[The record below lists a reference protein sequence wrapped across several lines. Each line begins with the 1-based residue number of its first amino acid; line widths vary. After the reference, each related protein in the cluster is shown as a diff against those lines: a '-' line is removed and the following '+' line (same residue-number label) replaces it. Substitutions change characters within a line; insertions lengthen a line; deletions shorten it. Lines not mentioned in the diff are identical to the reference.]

1 MNEQPLFRRLKD
13 YSYTQLE
20 VLAGE
25 IRDTIT
31 RVVSSNTGHLASNLG
46 TVELTIALYRVFDP
60 DEDIII
66 WDTGHQAYTH
76 KLLTGRFGSFGSLRK
91 KGGISGFLNRKES
104 PYDFFGAGHV
114 GTALPAAMGIEQAE
128 NIFRNAKNI
137 VVVAGDGALTSGLAL
152 EALNQMK
159 DIGSKIKVVVN
170 DNGMSIGKNVGS
182 LSSSLAE
189 LRLNPVY
196 REMKG
201 DLKNA
206 LETMRLGSLE
216 QFLSKIKSGLK
227 ASILGGNIFE
237 DMGLNYV
244 GPVKGHDFQELEAVF
259 SAVKQ
264 LPEPFFVHIVTK
276 KGKGLE
282 YAESNPT
289 RFHSV
294 SRIDPENG
302 EKISRNGELT
312 YSEVFGNVLTE
323 LAKKDPSISAITAA
337 MPDGTG
343 LAGFA
348 AKHTARFF
356 DLGITEQL
364 CTTFASGMAAAGT
377 KPVFAV
383 YSTFLQRAL
392 DQLIHDVALQDL
404 PVLFAIDRAGIVGQD
419 GATHNGIF
427 DISFL
432 SMIPNMQILA
442 PSSLKE
448 LANMIFTL
456 FTEKWMDHPTAIRYP
471 RETELQNI
479 EEIVSNMRKMDPFK
493 WEKVIDGKET
503 AILATGSMVSRSREA
518 ALLNGCALFNCRS
531 IKPLDKAALGKIFA
545 DYDLIVTV
553 EEGIMSGGFGSNVA
567 LEASRQNY
575 NGRIDIIAIEDRF
588 SSHGTREE
596 VLNELGLDARG
607 IENRISKLRGEK
619 NASNYRIR

>member
-76 KLLTGRFGSFGSLRK
+76 KLLTGRYGSFGSLRM
-91 KGGISGFLNRKES
+91 KGGISGFLNREES

-114 GTALPAAMGIEQAE
+114 GTALPAAMGIEQAGK
-128 NIFRNAKNI
+128 IFRNANNI
-137 VVVAGDGALTSGLAL
+137 VVVTGDGALTSGLAL

-159 DIGSKIKVVVN
+159 DIGSKIKVIVN

-206 LETMRLGSLE
+206 LEAMRLGSLE

-264 LPEPFFVHIVTK
+264 LSEPFCVHIVTK

-282 YAESNPT
+282 YAESDPT

-302 EKISRNGELT
+302 EKISRVEELT
-312 YSEVFGNVLTE
+312 YSEVFGKVLTE

-337 MPDGTG
+337 MGRWCP
-343 LAGFA
+343 
-348 AKHTARFF
+348 
-356 DLGITEQL
+356 
-364 CTTFASGMAAAGT
+364 
-377 KPVFAV
+377 
-383 YSTFLQRAL
+383 
-392 DQLIHDVALQDL
+392 
-404 PVLFAIDRAGIVGQD
+404 
-419 GATHNGIF
+419 
-427 DISFL
+427 
-432 SMIPNMQILA
+432 A
-442 PSSLKE
+442 P
-448 LANMIFTL
+448 
-456 FTEKWMDHPTAIRYP
+456 R
-471 RETELQNI
+471 
-479 EEIVSNMRKMDPFK
+479 
-493 WEKVIDGKET
+493 
-503 AILATGSMVSRSREA
+503 
-518 ALLNGCALFNCRS
+518 
-531 IKPLDKAALGKIFA
+531 
-545 DYDLIVTV
+545 
-553 EEGIMSGGFGSNVA
+553 
-567 LEASRQNY
+567 
-575 NGRIDIIAIEDRF
+575 
-588 SSHGTREE
+588 
-596 VLNELGLDARG
+596 
-607 IENRISKLRGEK
+607 
-619 NASNYRIR
+619 